1 MYTVYTSKHAQYSK
15 TRKDS
20 SARVHFVI
28 PQIIWIGSYEYVL
41 CGCVLSLT
49 SGVYKMD
56 LGYTSAYKETQVQL
70 DQSFWGISTDVVG
83 AFLESLHIW
92 SSYKHLPHSSKNNN
106 EIKMYELIIS
116 N

>member
-28 PQIIWIGSYEYVL
+28 PQIGSYEYVL

-56 LGYTSAYKETQVQL
+56 LRYTSASKETPEQL